1 MVGKIKGKYRITVA
15 RKVQSIQYESL
26 LVELSAEFDAEDC
39 PLNHAFNEVR
49 AQVKEWVNV
58 ELASMGLKR
67 RP

>member
-1 MVGKIKGKYRITVA
+1 MGKIKGKYRITIA
-15 RKVQSIQYESL
+15 RKVQTVQYESL
-26 LVELSAEFDAEDC
+26 LVELSAKFDAEDC

-58 ELASMGLKR
+58 ELASMGLKP